1 MGRSTPIRKK
11 FAIIGAGQQASR
23 NREETKNYPVDL
35 LLCFCL
41 IIFWTAGGSPPAH
54 VGGALWSCP
63 PREKRTKPRG
73 TRAAGWRRPP
83 LRRSAN
89 DKVSSARSDP
99 PPIPVRRSTF
109 SDPPFHPLGP
119 PFHPFWSAV
128 PPPGVAVR
136 RSTPLVRRSPP
147 SVCRFCPLRL
157 ACRIVGLKRATQMS
171 RCPTSQVAVRAVRP
185 VPWGPLVLLR
195 CEWPVFIWLPRSASE
210 IRSCFCV
217 HEHRRW
223 PSGVFMNNAPLGRS
237 VFPTA
242 DRPNDQGIC
251 R

>member
-119 PFHPFWSAV
+119 PFHSFWSAV
-128 PPPGVAVR
+128 QTTLNFR
-136 RSTPLVRRSPP
+136 RPRETRKH
-147 SVCRFCPLRL
+147 RL
-157 ACRIVGLKRATQMS
+157 AGRIFQNFRHFEHSIASTKSAVEVQL
-171 RCPTSQVAVRAVRP
+171 RCPDGAPRDCEGEGGAFQACHGRRPSWLTARAARAAAPSSEGQV
-185 VPWGPLVLLR
+185 
-195 CEWPVFIWLPRSASE
+195 
-210 IRSCFCV
+210 
-217 HEHRRW
+217 
-223 PSGVFMNNAPLGRS
+223 
-237 VFPTA
+237 
-242 DRPNDQGIC
+242 
-251 R
+251 